1 MKQLPTEGKK
11 FKVVDGR
18 KAKLQ
23 MRKWFDLFV
32 LLEPF
37 GAMYLLYLRTTNKP
51 SVSSFIVPFSKD
63 VEAVTFRLE
72 CQTYLSRF
80 C

>member
-11 FKVVDGR
+11 FKVVDG
-18 KAKLQ
+18 
-23 MRKWFDLFV
+23 
-32 LLEPF
+32 LEPSCKCANVLVFLFFF
-37 GAMYLLYLRTTNKP
+37 GTIWCNVFANKP
-51 SVSSFIVPFSKD
+51 SVSSFTVPFLKD
-63 VEAVTFRLE
+63 TEAVTFHLE